1 MKWALMSASLT
12 AGKRSPTI
20 SPMPR
25 TSPTLRRREL
35 SKRLKELREKASV
48 SVAEAA
54 DALGCSIDK
63 IHWIERGEWNRPR
76 WRDVRDLLDKYAV
89 TDQKLRDYLMELAR
103 EGVQKD
109 WWHPYRKMLS
119 EAYSTYIAFEGDADE
134 LLTFELSVIPGLLQT
149 EDYARALIRKG
160 PAELDDADIEKRVE
174 IRAERQRILEGDD
187 PLRLFAVLDEAA
199 LRRTVGG
206 PEVMRAQLRHLI
218 EMAARPNITLQVIPF
233 DAGPHPGTGGRFT
246 IISFP
251 GEDPDAVYIETIAGE
266 LLIESEGVG
275 RYRRA
280 FRRLNAEA
288 LSPEDT
294 IALIGRMAGS

>member
-1 MKWALMSASLT
+1 MS
-12 AGKRSPTI
+12 
-20 SPMPR
+20 R

-35 SKRLKELREKASV
+35 SKRLKELREAAGV
-48 SVAEAA
+48 TAPEAA
-54 DALGCSIDK
+54 EALGCSIDK

-76 WRDVRDLLDKYAV
+76 WRDVRDLLDRYRV
-89 TDQKLRDYLMELAR
+89 TDERLREYLMQLAR
-103 EGVQKD
+103 EGGQKD

-134 LLTFELSVIPGLLQT
+134 LLTFELAVIPGLLQT

-160 PAELDDADIEKRVE
+160 PAELDDADIEKRVQ
-174 IRAERQRILEGDD
+174 IRTERQRILVGDD
-187 PLRLFAVLDEAA
+187 PARLFAVIDEAA

-206 PEVMRAQLRHLI
+206 PDVMRAQLQHLI
-218 EMAARPNITLQVIPF
+218 KMAAQPNVTLQVIPF
-233 DAGPHPGTGGRFT
+233 SVGPHPGTGGRFT

-251 GEDPDAVYIETIAGE
+251 EEGSDAVYIETIAGE

-275 RYRRA
+275 SYRRA

-288 LSPEDT
+288 LSSEDT
-294 IALIGRMAGS
+294 IALIGRMVDS